1 MTESIDLAF
10 CPAQQLFNNLR
21 TARAAE
27 PDDCRSPIST
37 VGWGVVP
44 RPGCSSRVW
53 LWCHQPYF
61 GHRTG
66 LYFPCQ
72 IHRRY

>member
-44 RPGCSSRVW
+44 RPGCSSRV
-53 LWCHQPYF
+53 
-61 GHRTG
+61 
-66 LYFPCQ
+66 
-72 IHRRY
+72 